1 MCRRSS
7 QMVFLAIALL
17 CGGMARGASPVEVPS
32 LPSSDFADTEI
43 VTNVPFSAGVAQ
55 DREFVLSIA
64 LAASASNDVEV
75 ALGVDADANGMLDR
89 TEVDLVVGWD
99 CDGWFYRDRDRM
111 AGTESRESREPG
123 NRRLEWRLALSPEG
137 TPFRLDAKDGRT
149 AVLSGTTSAGMFNP
163 RWNLLR
169 VTVRGPDPAASQVRV
184 QVPSAGLSL
193 RVR

>member
-7 QMVFLAIALL
+7 QIVFLAIALL

-32 LPSSDFADTEI
+32 LPSSDFADAEI
-43 VTNVPFSAGVAQ
+43 VTNVPFSAGGAQ

-75 ALGVDADANGMLDR
+75 ALGVDVDANGMLDR

-99 CDGWFYRDRDRM
+99 CDGWFYRDRM
-111 AGTESRESREPG
+111 AGTECRESREPG
-123 NRRLEWRLALSPEG
+123 NRRLDWRLALTTER

-149 AVLSGTTSAGMFNP
+149 VIFGNAVSPALFNP
-163 RWNLLR
+163 QWNLLR
-169 VTVRGPDPAASQVRV
+169 VTARGPDPAASQVRV
-184 QVPSAGLSL
+184 QVPSTGLSL
-193 RVR
+193 YVR

>member
-7 QMVFLAIALL
+7 QIVSLVIALL
-17 CGGMARGASPVEVPS
+17 CGGVTRGASPVVVPS
-32 LPSSDFADTEI
+32 LPPSDFADTEI
-43 VTNVPFSAGVAQ
+43 VTNVPFSAGGAH
-55 DREFVLSIA
+55 DREFILSIA

-99 CDGWFYRDRDRM
+99 CDGWFYRDRM